1 MNTKTFGMNSRA
13 CGEKLKE
20 AGYAFDYDTW
30 SWSKDGVILF
40 DGSGITWAQSAYN
53 AYAAFLAQ
61 KGN

>member
-40 DGSGITWAQSAYN
+40 DGSGMTWAQSTYN